1 MIDVEFFTKLDSMS
15 LALKR
20 HTIGK
25 YQGEQKTSYVGDGL
39 TFKDFSRYVVGDDFR
54 KIDWKVYARTKE
66 LYVRRYEAD
75 KNLTVHI
82 LLDSSASM
90 GYFNPAPKPKVDAD
104 KSKNQNQTTRQVNLS
119 KFDYAAMMALGIAHM
134 SAKNRERV
142 EFSLFNET
150 LTPLKLQS
158 QNMPIR
164 QMVHRINQ
172 INPTGAGD
180 FDTLLKLY
188 RDRVKSKSLIFIFS
202 DFLYSPAK
210 LKTLLSQYHKSQV
223 FLVQVL
229 HADEISLPFDGDTKF
244 INPEN
249 TTQFIKAYVTKTLQR
264 NYQKQL
270 LEHTLAIEQICGR
283 NAVYIQL
290 NTGQDSLR
298 AFLQV
303 MTAI

>member
-1 MIDVEFFTKLDSMS
+1 MIDVEFFTKLDAMS

-39 TFKDFSRYVVGDDFR
+39 MFKDFSRYVVGDDFR
-54 KIDWKVYARTKE
+54 RIDWKVYARTKE

-75 KNLTVHI
+75 KNLTIHI

-90 GYFNPAPKPKVDAD
+90 AYFN
-104 KSKNQNQTTRQVNLS
+104 TTAKNLS
-119 KFDYAAMMALGIAHM
+119 KFDYAAMMALGIAHV
-134 SAKNRERV
+134 SQKNRERI
-142 EFSLFNET
+142 EFSLFNESI
-150 LTPLKLQS
+150 TPLKLQS
-158 QNMPIR
+158 QTVPIR
-164 QMVHRINQ
+164 QLVRRINT
-172 INPTGAGD
+172 INPVGSGD
-180 FDTLLKLY
+180 FDTLLRLY
-188 RDRVKSKSLIFIFS
+188 KDRVRSKSLIFIIS
-202 DFLYSPAK
+202 DFLYSPEK
-210 LKTLLSQYHKSQV
+210 LKVLLSQYQKSQV
-223 FLVQVL
+223 YLIQVL

-283 NAVYIQL
+283 NAKYIQL
-290 NTGQDSLR
+290 NTGEDSLR
-298 AFLQV
+298 AFMRVLGS
-303 MTAI
+303 I